1 MEMKFSG
8 QFEVSPPPEKAFELL
23 SDPQKFAPLLPTFD
37 SLEMKDANTAVVKVS
52 VGIGKIRGTATTQMT
67 LQRKEAPRHATYVG
81 SGKVMGGVYTMISSY
96 DLAPKGKGT
105 LVNWQG
111 EVQLV
116 GRILSLAGGG
126 LRGYAEQQIQAVV
139 TSLQQAMSPEYQK
152 EAAARK
158 AAQAEKRSSGW
169 MSGLL
174 GKLRK
179 QEAATASAAPA
190 EETVDVA
197 ALLAGYTGPAIS
209 PEDLAATATAP
220 LAALTRAGDFSGA
233 VSAYQDGHQ
242 GEKWVHAPLSR
253 KEDSRL
259 VRGRGLFVDDYK
271 VAGMLHMNLVRSPY
285 GHARIVKIDTSKA
298 EALPGVICTLT
309 GKEVAAVANP
319 YMQIGP
325 GNAQNIKDY
334 PMAVDKTIYQG
345 EPVVAVVAENPR
357 IAADAAQ
364 LVEVEYE
371 PLPAVTDWQT
381 ALEDKSVLHPG
392 MGTNHHWHGI
402 YEYGDLDKAFAE
414 AATVVKIDRMDFHR
428 FASTP
433 LETNAVVATW
443 SPFGGVDFF
452 CNNSFPA
459 IVIQMIAPS
468 LNLSIDQI
476 RCKTMDV
483 GGSFGNKIGNYPYMA
498 LAALASRKAGGRPVK
513 WVETRTEHMQAGG
526 HGSERAYLDTEVAL
540 DKDGVITAVRARHID
555 DCGAYPRYEPLGCVI
570 WSQVLPACYK
580 LRNIR
585 IDFNQVV
592 TNKGPASPNRGY
604 SRLQHL
610 WFMERVI
617 DICAHELDIPA
628 DEMRLRNYIREFPY
642 TTPNGC
648 VYDSGNYP
656 LMLEKAKALI
666 GWDDWKKKQSEAR
679 AQGRWL
685 GIGIGTT
692 LDSGTNNFGQA
703 RIVNPYLPF
712 SGNSEVATIKLDLD
726 GTVVVMLGSTPSGQ
740 GHETTTAQVVAD
752 ELNIRPDMV
761 EVRTGFDTAFN
772 SHGGHSGS
780 YASQFAVTGLS
791 AAHGACQKLKKEMKK
806 LAAFALEANEDDLEF
821 GIGQQGPEVRVKG
834 TDRGINYWGLSAM
847 VNINTAGQ
855 PPELAD
861 ITLNIRHVYRPPFK
875 IPDTEKKFGNLTLT
889 YASQLHISVIEID
902 NRTCVPKILA
912 YAAVDDCGS
921 VINPKI
927 VAGQVHGATA
937 HGIGA
942 AMMEAYLYDK
952 EGNLLTSSFTD
963 YTPITTMNMPD
974 LAYGDIETP
983 SPFSYNG
990 AKGMGEGGGA
1000 PLHCITAALQDA
1012 LFDKNV
1018 IIRNTFNPPSDIHDM
1033 LRRADRA
1040 TSVKVERR
1048 AN

>member
-8 QFEVSPPPEKAFELL
+8 QFEVSPPPAQAFDLL
-23 SDPQKFAPLLPTFD
+23 SDPQKFAPLLPTFS

-67 LQRKEAPRHATYVG
+67 LKEKVAPKHATYVG
-81 SGKVMGGVYTMISSY
+81 TGKVMGGAYTMISSY
-96 DLAPKGKGT
+96 DLEPKGTGT
-105 LVNWQG
+105 LVKWQG

-116 GRILSLAGGG
+116 GKILSLAGGG
-126 LRGYAEQQIQAVV
+126 MRGYAEQQIQSVV

-152 EAAARK
+152 EATARK
-158 AAQAEKRSSGW
+158 AAQAEKKSSGW
-169 MSGLL
+169 MSGLMK
-174 GKLRK
+174 KLRK
-179 QEAATASAAPA
+179 HEEAAAAVEAAP
-190 EETVDVA
+190 EEAIDA
-197 ALLAGYTGPAIS
+197 SALLAGYTGPAM
-209 PEDLAATATAP
+209 DAVDATAAVSQP
-220 LAALTRAGDFSGA
+220 LNSFARNGDFSAA
-233 VSAYQDGHQ
+233 VASHKGD
-242 GEKWVHAPLSR
+242 KWVHASLSR
-253 KEDSRL
+253 KEDGRL
-259 VRGRGLFVDDYK
+259 VRGRGLFVEDYK
-271 VAGMLHMNLVRSPY
+271 VAGMLHMSLVRSPY
-285 GHARIVKIDTSKA
+285 GHARIVRIDTSKA
-298 EALPGVICTLT
+298 EALPGVVCTLT

-325 GNAQNIKDY
+325 GDAQNIKDY
-334 PMAVDKTIYQG
+334 PMAVDKAIYQG

-371 PLPAVTDWQT
+371 PLPAVTDWKT
-381 ALEDKSVLHPG
+381 ALEDKSILHPG
-392 MGTNHHWHGI
+392 LGTNHHWHGV

-414 AATVVKIDRMDFHR
+414 AATVIKIGQMDFHR

-443 SPFGGVDFF
+443 TPFGGVDFL

-476 RCKTMDV
+476 HCKTMDV

-498 LAALASRKAGGRPVK
+498 LSALASRKAGGRPVK

-526 HGSERAYLDTEVAL
+526 HGSERVYLDTEVAL
-540 DKDGVITAVRARHID
+540 DKDGVITAVRAKHID

-592 TNKGPASPNRGY
+592 TNKGPSSPNRGY
-604 SRLQHL
+604 SRLQQL

-617 DICAHELDIPA
+617 DICAHELGISA

-656 LMLEKAKALI
+656 LLLEKAKELI
-666 GWDDWKKKQSEAR
+666 GWDDWKKKQAAAR
-679 AQGRWL
+679 AEGRWI

-726 GTVVVMLGSTPSGQ
+726 GTVVVSLGSTPSGQ

-752 ELNIRPDMV
+752 ELGIRPDMV

-821 GIGQQGPEVRVKG
+821 GIGQQGPELRVKG
-834 TDRGINYWGLSAM
+834 TDRSINYWGLSAM
-847 VNINTAGQ
+847 VNINTASQ

-875 IPDTEKKFGNLTLT
+875 IPDTDKKFGNLTLT
-889 YASQLHISVIEID
+889 YASQLHIAVIEID
-902 NRTCVPKILA
+902 TKTYVPQILA
-912 YAAVDDCGS
+912 YAAVDDCGN

-942 AMMEAYLYDK
+942 AMMEAYIYDK
-952 EGNLLTSSFTD
+952 EANLLTSTFTD
-963 YTPITTMNMPD
+963 YTPITVMNMPD

-1000 PLHCITAALQDA
+1000 PLHTICAAIQDA
-1012 LFDKNV
+1012 LFDKGV
-1018 IIRNTFNPPSDIHDM
+1018 VVRNTFNPPSDIYR
-1033 LRRADRA
+1033 LLKNPNWAEC
-1040 TSVKVERR
+1040 VKVERR
-1048 AN
+1048 AA